1 MASCGTCTSSHQ
13 LLVGVAIS
21 RMDRANKQSAAT
33 CSSYTIPRFRPR
45 DFQHRTFPFLN
56 SSSCFERCSF
66 LANGIHRLHRRRND
80 ISNVKRRNVTG
91 DVRPSSSS
99 FFRFV
104 RPPRLDV
111 RRRSWR
117 SNTCLASQLRPPSC
131 RSSATC
137 TCLGFDSGAHLFL
150 AHVPRHVS
158 FAIHRHQSEECVFG
172 VFPTRASTRFDHGLV
187 LSATS
192 HGVSQLRG
200 ELRGASV
207 RGRLFHVRLARVLSI
222 HVVRFGAQHRR
233 HRHEAR
239 DDDACRHRRR
249 SSHEWPCRTQPGLL
263 FKPFRSPFKPNRVGS
278 SVPFRKGRAIE
289 TVLQPRKMSDM
300 VVGMAVLCRTWICMW
315 STTNACN
322 RMH

>member
-1 MASCGTCTSSHQ
+1 MHGVPSAWLVQASLVAKSNDWTSMASCGTCTSPHQ
-13 LLVGVAIS
+13 LLVGMAIS

-33 CSSYTIPRFRPR
+33 RSSCAIARFRPR
-45 DFQHRTFPFLN
+45 GFQHRTFPFLR
-56 SSSCFERCSF
+56 SSCFERCSS
-66 LANGIHRLHRRRND
+66 LANGILHRRRND
-80 ISNVKRRNVTG
+80 ISNAKRRNGTD

-99 FFRFV
+99 LFRYV
-104 RPPRLDV
+104 RPPSLDA
-111 RRRSWR
+111 RRRWWR

-131 RSSATC
+131 RSSSTC
-137 TCLGFDSGAHLFL
+137 TCLRFDSDAHLFL
-150 AHVPRHVS
+150 FRGPRHVS

-172 VFPTRASTRFDHGLV
+172 VFSTRASTRFDHGLV

-207 RGRLFHVRLARVLSI
+207 RGRLFHVRLARFLSI

-249 SSHEWPCRTQPGLL
+249 SSTNGRVEPSLASFQSHFDPLSNRTVSDQAL
-263 FKPFRSPFKPNRVGS
+263 PFERGGRSRRCCS
-278 SVPFRKGRAIE
+278 
-289 TVLQPRKMSDM
+289 PR
-300 VVGMAVLCRTWICMW
+300 R
-315 STTNACN
+315 
-322 RMH
+322 